1 MGNPNKPKQFFYLGD
16 KPILVHTLEKFC
28 AAGCFDGILVLTP
41 ATWVQQTKDIIARHC
56 PQYADAVNVI
66 AGGAERNDT
75 IMNAI
80 RYFEDECQ
88 ADDASIIVTHD
99 AVRPFVSLRIIED
112 NIAAALAHGAC
123 DTVVPATDTIVE
135 KPTAS
140 SSLLSRTAACSTKA
154 STPQSFNMR
163 ELRETLESLT
173 PEESAILT
181 DACKAFV
188 LRGKKVALV
197 RGDVSNIKITYP
209 QDLRRGRSD
218 AGGLADAEYRLS
230 SYGPPNYR
238 AGCRVCQ
245 DTTDK
250 VTVRPT
256 HLSSLQRRPTLLP
269 GNA

>member
-1 MGNPNKPKQFFYLGD
+1 MQFAAILAGGSGVRMGNPNKPKQFFYLGD

-75 IMNAI
+75 SMNAI

-88 ADDASIIVTHD
+88 ADDASVIVTHD

-135 KPTAS
+135 SLDGELIS
-140 SSLLSRTAACSTKA
+140 SIPNRSVLYQGQ
-154 STPQSFNMR
+154 TPQSFNMR

-209 QDLRRGRSD
+209 QDLRV
-218 AGGLADAEYRLS
+218 AEAMLE
-230 SYGPPNYR
+230 
-238 AGCRVCQ
+238 A
-245 DTTDK
+245 
-250 VTVRPT
+250 
-256 HLSSLQRRPTLLP
+256 
-269 GNA
+269 